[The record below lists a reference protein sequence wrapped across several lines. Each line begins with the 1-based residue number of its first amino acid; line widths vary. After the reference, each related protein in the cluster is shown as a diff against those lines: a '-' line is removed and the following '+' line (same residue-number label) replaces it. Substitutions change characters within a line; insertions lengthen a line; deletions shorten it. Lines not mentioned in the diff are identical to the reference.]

1 MSNRRCGTKSILR
14 TRLIHRNHWLIIA
27 LLIVITFAARIIPGP
42 RTIDDAFITFRYSRS
57 IVEGDGFVYNPGEYT
72 LGTTTPLFTLML
84 SAVSKITGGEDF
96 QWYAIVLSAIAD
108 AITVALIFLIAQT
121 VIENI
126 WIAAL
131 PALLWA
137 IAPMSVTFV
146 IGGMETSVNI
156 LWMVLATWLYV
167 THPDSPRA
175 QIGMGICAALGI
187 LTRVDAVLWIAPLF
201 LFQLVESLFNR
212 RGSASPLRKSSW
224 IERIPLRTWLAG
236 VIVMLPW
243 IIFSVAYFHAL
254 IPNSVTAK
262 RYVYLVNPGEALV
275 RLIQTYSTPFFEFD
289 AFGSLGTM
297 IAAVVYLILSIFALI
312 YVARKL
318 PRLLPFLIYP
328 WIYFAFFSILNP
340 LMFRWYLAPPMP
352 ALMLTLTI
360 GAWALIS
367 QPLRDKSAFRF
378 APVIVG
384 IIGVV
389 WIGTSLHAWA
399 LHPEQGPD
407 RPAPTMAWNALELLY
422 QQMGEH
428 LHDDLKVTPTTRVAS
443 ADIGTIGYFS
453 RATIVDTIGLV
464 TPELTRYYPIDPS
477 LIASDQNYAIPP
489 QLIYDTQPDYLVTM
503 EGFVRDGLAKQP
515 QFTDEY
521 HLITA
526 YPFNVYG
533 TAMQLYQKQAS

>member
-1 MSNRRCGTKSILR
+1 
-14 TRLIHRNHWLIIA
+14 
-27 LLIVITFAARIIPGP
+27 
-42 RTIDDAFITFRYSRS
+42 
-57 IVEGDGFVYNPGEYT
+57 
-72 LGTTTPLFTLML
+72 GTTTPLFTLML

-96 QWYAIVLSAIAD
+96 QWYAIILSAAAD

-126 WIAAL
+126 WISAL

-137 IAPMSVTFV
+137 IAPMSVTFA

-156 LWMVLATWLYV
+156 LWMVVATWLYV
-167 THPDSPRA
+167 TRRDSPRA
-175 QIGMGICAALGI
+175 QIGIGVCAALGI

-201 LFQLVESLFNR
+201 LFQLIAGWRAS
-212 RGSASPLRKSSW
+212 SAKPILQ
-224 IERIPLRTWLAG
+224 RIPLRTWIAG

-243 IIFSVAYFHAL
+243 IIFSVVYFHAL

-262 RYVYLVNPGEALV
+262 RYVYLVQPGEALV

-328 WIYFAFFSILNP
+328 WIYFAFFSLLNP

-352 ALMLTLTI
+352 ALMLGLVI

-367 QPLRDKSAFRF
+367 PPLRDKSAFRF

-428 LHDDLKVTPTTRVAS
+428 LHDDLKVTAQTRVAS

-489 QLIYDTQPDYLVTM
+489 QLIYDTQPDFLVTM
-503 EGFVRDGLAKQP
+503 EGFVREGLAKQP
-515 QFTDEY
+515 QFADEY
-521 HLITA
+521 KLITA

-533 TAMQLYQKQAS
+533 TAMQLYQKQ